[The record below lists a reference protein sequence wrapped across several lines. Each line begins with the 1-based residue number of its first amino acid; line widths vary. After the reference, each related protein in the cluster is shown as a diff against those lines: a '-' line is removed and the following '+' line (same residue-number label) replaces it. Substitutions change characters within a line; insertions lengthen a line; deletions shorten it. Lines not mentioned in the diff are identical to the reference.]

1 MGHGHSSSR
10 TDGRGDGSRSRLRV
24 SKDGTALGPELDPRS
39 GRFVSCGF
47 VVRRSMQCD

>member
-24 SKDGTALGPELDPRS
+24 SKDGTALGPALDPRS
-39 GRFVSCGF
+39 GAVCFLWFCCEEEHAV
-47 VVRRSMQCD
+47 